1 MTENVRARLRN
12 RNLTNERKFL
22 LNFESRQIPCDIFA
36 NSQVIFGHSFCQFFG
51 SSVAQYLCEYHRLS
65 AHMICTA
72 VETFYKENYAKRL
85 AESKFNDENVKLV
98 MEQSGH
104 IEKCTNP
111 GENNVRNKNIY
122 EDEG

>member
-51 SSVAQYLCEYHRLS
+51 SSAAQYLYEYHRLS
-65 AHMICTA
+65 AQMICTA
-72 VETFYKENYAKRL
+72 VETFYKENYAKRACRVSTL
-85 AESKFNDENVKLV
+85 TIQNVKLI

-104 IEKCTNP
+104 IEKCTKP
-111 GENNVRNKNIY
+111 GENKF
-122 EDEG
+122 